1 MSTSVKIE
9 FFFKNHDVLMF
20 KILPE
25 SAGDKIKKVLG
36 RLKEIKIDQSDF
48 DDMFLIRGSDE
59 KKIKN
64 LFRKPSISEF
74 MLHHR
79 RLSLELTP
87 NSLVFTTY
95 LPIGSIEHLKM
106 IYNWLSE
113 ILNELCIMGSGYENP
128 A

>member
-25 SAGDKIKKVLG
+25 SAGDKIKKDLG

-64 LFRKPSISEF
+64 LFSKPHVRDF
-74 MLHHR
+74 MLNQR

-87 NSLVFTTY
+87 NSLIFSTY
-95 LPIGSIEHLKM
+95 LPIGSIDHLKM
-106 IYNWLSE
+106 ICDWFSE
-113 ILNELCIMGSGYENP
+113 VLNEICIMDSGYEN
-128 A
+128 